1 MLSVRLRTKNER
13 STGLRGVGRNDLRPF
28 RPKNLL
34 VFGTPTE
41 CISERVRG
49 LQPSASVIPR
59 TLSEMHSVGVPHSQ
73 IFRPK
78 GPKIVA
84 SYAPEPCRSFVFGP
98 KPYAQHPF
106 DFELAPS
113 TTISG
118 AVWRP
123 PHKREAATKSDS
135 RPVCGYCLWLL
146 FVATVCGYCL
156 WLLFVAPRNVP
167 HL

>member
-1 MLSVRLRTKNER
+1 MPEKQSVKMVVAMLSLMRWPLDCSRDRRAWSQFKIERVLSVRLRTKNGR
-13 STGLRGVGRNDLRPF
+13 STGLRGVGRNDHRPF

-41 CISERVRG
+41 SISERVRG

-59 TLSEMHSVGVPHSQ
+59 TLSEMDSVGVPHSQ

-78 GPKIVA
+78 RSMIVA
-84 SYAPEPCRSFVFGP
+84 SYAPEPCRSSVFGP

-118 AVWRP
+118 AV
-123 PHKREAATKSDS
+123 
-135 RPVCGYCLWLL
+135 
-146 FVATVCGYCL
+146 
-156 WLLFVAPRNVP
+156 
-167 HL
+167 